1 MRRHGRREGPGDGG
15 FTLIE
20 VLVVLSVV
28 AALAAILTPVVVR
41 YVDDAR
47 NQRATSDVKVV
58 GSALGQFFRDLAK
71 GPVFT
76 DASLSSGD
84 LTVLYGPGNSPN
96 VSSTPGWPSS
106 GGTFDETAASAGTLE
121 DQLISNAPGYATTTP
136 SGVRPG
142 QGATWQGPYMGDVG
156 GDPWGNRYLAAVEG
170 FQQGVDE
177 AVFVVSAGPD
187 GLVGTSADQESAG
200 ELSVGDDDIVFRV
213 Q

>member
-1 MRRHGRREGPGDGG
+1 MKRHRRPESRRTAG

-47 NQRATSDVKVV
+47 NQRATSDTKVI
-58 GSALGQFFRDLAK
+58 GSAIGQFSRDLAK
-71 GPVFT
+71 GPVFS

-106 GGTFDETAASAGTLE
+106 GGVFDETSGSAGTLAG
-121 DQLISNAPGYATTTP
+121 QLISNSPGYATTTP

-142 QGATWQGPYMGDVG
+142 QGVTWQGPYMGDVG
-156 GDPWGNRYLAAVEG
+156 GDPWGNRYLASVEG
-170 FQQGVDE
+170 MQQGSDE

-187 GLVGTSADQESAG
+187 GFVGTSADQASVG
-200 ELSVGDDDIVFRV
+200 ELSTGSDDIVFRV